1 MFVGLFALLHT
12 VVILFNAPELSLVQP
27 TFLPACPSN
36 TNFTGW
42 EKFNSLSGNPIS
54 IVSCKFAPDTKNG
67 DDDTTLGSVN
77 VPFQPAPPEIIV
89 PYGIVSKNDVLYFIN
104 NNSEGLVKLK
114 GVVLNVFNSDK
125 MIQDESVNLVKSNQD
140 KLCLTDKQFERWAG
154 KRYIVLIEVKN
165 IEKINPFKIDKRNYS
180 NMDDWLPVTKI
191 EDVMVN

>member
-1 MFVGLFALLHT
+1 MKLILTINIIKMDHVVYLDAKAKEFEKLLDKSKT
-12 VVILFNAPELSLVQP
+12 MIIRSA
-27 TFLPACPSN
+27 
-36 TNFTGW
+36 TGR
-42 EKFNSLSGNPIS
+42 KI
-54 IVSCKFAPDTKNG
+54 
-67 DDDTTLGSVN
+67 
-77 VPFQPAPPEIIV
+77 